1 MPNKHA
7 AIKDLRKSAKHAERN
22 NRLKTHVK
30 ALTKQLTGLMKDGK
44 KDEAKELG
52 KKLQQAIAKGA
63 KNSVFHANKASRK
76 ISALHLAFNKETSTK

>member
-7 AIKDLRKSAKHAERN
+7 AIKDLRKNVKHAARN

-30 ALTKQLTGLMKDGK
+30 SLTKQVMNLVKEGK

-52 KKLQQAIAKGA
+52 KKLQQAVAKGA
-63 KNSVFHANKASRK
+63 KNQIFHSNKASRK
-76 ISALHLAFNKETSTK
+76 ISALHLALNK